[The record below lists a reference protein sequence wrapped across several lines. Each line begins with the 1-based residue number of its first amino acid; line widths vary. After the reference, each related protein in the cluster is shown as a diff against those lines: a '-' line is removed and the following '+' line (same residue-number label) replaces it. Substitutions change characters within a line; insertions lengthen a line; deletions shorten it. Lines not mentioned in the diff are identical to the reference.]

1 MIFFRKPVPTLG
13 SLSEGRLF
21 RDHALTDD
29 RLRPAVGADKDVAEN
44 AFGDLDVIEADAA
57 ARPALDFHGDRRGA
71 DLLDGAVAT
80 DFVADQDRA
89 VKHHGGDGDRDDA
102 AAGIAMVRIAGSLV
116 GGTSGKGSGIRI
128 ARGFYLVRKLTLKS
142 GRAQAGAQN

>member
-1 MIFFRKPVPTLG
+1 MIFFRKPVPT
-13 SLSEGRLF
+13 F

-29 RLRPAVGADKDVAEN
+29 WLRPPVGTDKDVAEN
-44 AFGDLDVIEADAA
+44 ALGDLDVIEADAA

-102 AAGIAMVRIAGSLV
+102 AAGAAGRDRRTGQVHL
-116 GGTSGKGSGIRI
+116 
-128 ARGFYLVRKLTLKS
+128 
-142 GRAQAGAQN
+142 AQQPAAE